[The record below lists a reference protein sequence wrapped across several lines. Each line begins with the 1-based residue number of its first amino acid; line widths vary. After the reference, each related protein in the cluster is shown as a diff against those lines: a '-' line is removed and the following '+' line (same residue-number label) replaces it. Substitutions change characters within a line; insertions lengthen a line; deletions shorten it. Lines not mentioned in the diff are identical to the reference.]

1 MEPIRVLHVFGWLES
16 GGAESRTMDI
26 YRHIDKEKIQFDFLI
41 HTNKVGFFEEEIRS
55 MGGNIYRV
63 PKFNFINF
71 FKYRK
76 AIEEFIKRH
85 PEYKINHGHMLST
98 AFIYMKI
105 ARLRQVPVRI
115 VHSRSGSSAQK
126 TIISFVK
133 KLTNKLSRFNATHLF
148 AVSKIAGYG
157 AFNKKL
163 VDSGKVNVIPNAIDS
178 KKYSFNDEIRNQIRD
193 DLNLKDS
200 IVIGH
205 IGRLTLQKN
214 HIFLL
219 DIFSEIAKKVSNSKL
234 VLIGDGELRSQIKDK
249 IKALDLEGKVIMLG
263 IRDDVPLL
271 LQAMDVL
278 LFPSTHEGLPGVVLE
293 SQASGLPSVISSA
306 ITKEVKITDLVKY
319 ISLTQSKE
327 YWAKEV
333 LKTIDETKR
342 EDIHKSIVEA
352 GYDIISIAKWY
363 ENFYLQN
370 YNS

>member
-1 MEPIRVLHVFGWLES
+1 
-16 GGAESRTMDI
+16 
-26 YRHIDKEKIQFDFLI
+26 
-41 HTNKVGFFEEEIRS
+41 
-55 MGGNIYRV
+55 
-63 PKFNFINF
+63 
-71 FKYRK
+71 
-76 AIEEFIKRH
+76 
-85 PEYKINHGHMLST
+85 
-98 AFIYMKI
+98 
-105 ARLRQVPVRI
+105 
-115 VHSRSGSSAQK
+115 SRSGSSAQK

-234 VLIGDGELRSQIKDK
+234 VLIGDGELRSQIKD
-249 IKALDLEGKVIMLG
+249 LDLDGKVIMLG